1 MILLNTH
8 IWVNW
13 ILLGREALKPIIAS
27 AIEDADQLASYD
39 TAFPNY
45 PELVGY
51 LLTGQQA

>member
-1 MILLNTH
+1 MILLDTH